1 MRAPA
6 LWLTVQSEQTH
17 TQQLTSVHIITKQKS
32 NALWNICIDKN
43 CASSWN
49 EPVKSYRTQCIRLH
63 CFEPLELISQ
73 LFLPDSSLRY
83 LWWWHYFTS
92 LLRST
97 FSKDSILK
105 KTTLFVVASW
115 FSRTIFLFQWISIHW
130 VFVFGL
136 RQPHKMCF
144 AFNTSSWFRLPRFSR
159 PEANVDSY
167 KTKLQRRYGNRQQL
181 VSTLKFSL
189 SAVPLYRFFLPFCV
203 ELWLVPLN
211 HT

>member
-1 MRAPA
+1 MRKFTCFREFIVCVCIVMDVLCFAPFVI
-6 LWLTVQSEQTH
+6 WLTSTELGSFALNARFQINKHESIIYVKHLGEQACAHPHSGSLSSPNKHTH
-17 TQQLTSVHIITKQKS
+17 TQQLTSVHIITKQES

-97 FSKDSILK
+97 FSKDSI
-105 KTTLFVVASW
+105 
-115 FSRTIFLFQWISIHW
+115 
-130 VFVFGL
+130 
-136 RQPHKMCF
+136 
-144 AFNTSSWFRLPRFSR
+144 
-159 PEANVDSY
+159 
-167 KTKLQRRYGNRQQL
+167 
-181 VSTLKFSL
+181 
-189 SAVPLYRFFLPFCV
+189 
-203 ELWLVPLN
+203 
-211 HT
+211 